1 MVEITDNF
9 LDEHSF
15 NGIKNILLGKAA
27 KFPWY
32 FNSTV
37 ATNDDNSLDNFQ
49 FTHVFYTNLKPHSE
63 YNLILSPLIEK
74 LKIRSIIRI
83 KANLVT
89 KTEKIIEHGFHTD
102 FPYPDSKTSVFYINT
117 NNGYTKFDDGFVVN
131 SVENRVATFNSML
144 PHTGSSCTDAQARV
158 VINLNY
164 F

>member
-1 MVEITDNF
+1 LNPIT
-9 LDEHSF
+9 
-15 NGIKNILLGKAA
+15 K
-27 KFPWY
+27 
-32 FNSTV
+32 
-37 ATNDDNSLDNFQ
+37 
-49 FTHVFYTNLKPHSE
+49 
-63 YNLILSPLIEK
+63 K

-117 NNGYTKFDDGFVVN
+117 NNGYTKFDDGFIVN